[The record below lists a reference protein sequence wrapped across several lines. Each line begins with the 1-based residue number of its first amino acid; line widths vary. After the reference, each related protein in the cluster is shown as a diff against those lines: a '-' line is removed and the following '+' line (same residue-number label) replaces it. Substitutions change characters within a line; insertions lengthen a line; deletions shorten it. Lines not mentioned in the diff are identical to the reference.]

1 MPRRHK
7 NKRRKVTIDNTSMM
21 FYPLY
26 SGRREDKIPIFRYAS
41 EALSWQI
48 SRYFKDAICHSW
60 GDDSYPIWLSFVGG
74 VQDDTSLYNNI
85 QRTYTS
91 DVEKQYFKATKFFD
105 VTSVDHDFPTLIF
118 DCSQE
123 MFTNCRS
130 TFHSHP
136 DYQSSSKSI
145 YRSKAKCLQVTGGC
159 KGTKTWDFIP
169 RQRGHNNLI
178 SIGSTTVVKEVCLG
192 NYKMLCSLTY

>member
-7 NKRRKVTIDNTSMM
+7 NKRSKVTIDNTSMM

-26 SGRREDKIPIFRYAS
+26 SGWREDKIPIFRYAS

-74 VQDDTSLYNNI
+74 VQDDISLYNNI

-91 DVEKQYFKATKFFD
+91 DVEKQYFKATKFFE
-105 VTSVDHDFPTLIF
+105 VTSVDHDFPTLFFIAVKK
-118 DCSQE
+118 CLLIVE
-123 MFTNCRS
+123 VRS
-130 TFHSHP
+130 TVTRIIRVP
-136 DYQSSSKSI
+136 QSLSTEVKLNV
-145 YRSKAKCLQVTGGC
+145 YR
-159 KGTKTWDFIP
+159 
-169 RQRGHNNLI
+169 
-178 SIGSTTVVKEVCLG
+178 
-192 NYKMLCSLTY
+192 